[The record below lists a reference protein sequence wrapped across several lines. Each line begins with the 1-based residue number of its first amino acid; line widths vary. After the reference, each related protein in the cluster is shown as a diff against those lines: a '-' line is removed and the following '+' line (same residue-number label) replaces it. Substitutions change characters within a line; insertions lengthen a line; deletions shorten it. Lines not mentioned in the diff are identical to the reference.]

1 MFSMGPHGEVHISFC
16 MKFRVSYTKRRT
28 IIKLYDKP
36 ISYCPTLKISL
47 IYGLEFKS
55 ISMTNENDIKKDET
69 CTFTVRMDKNMQ
81 EMVTYLQ
88 EKKLLNKTSI
98 IRWSIA
104 EAYQRE
110 KANEIKNGDD

>member
-1 MFSMGPHGEVHISFC
+1 MSM
-16 MKFRVSYTKRRT
+16 
-28 IIKLYDKP
+28 YDEKD
-36 ISYCPTLKISL
+36 
-47 IYGLEFKS
+47 F
-55 ISMTNENDIKKDET
+55 KKDEI

-81 EMVTYLQ
+81 DMVTYLQ

-110 KANEIKNGDD
+110 KAKEIKNGDA

>member
-1 MFSMGPHGEVHISFC
+1 MC
-16 MKFRVSYTKRRT
+16 
-28 IIKLYDKP
+28 
-36 ISYCPTLKISL
+36 
-47 IYGLEFKS
+47 
-55 ISMTNENDIKKDET
+55 NENNIKKDEIN
-69 CTFTVRMDKNMQ
+69 TFTVRMDKQMKD
-81 EMVTYLQ
+81 MVTYLQ

>member
-1 MFSMGPHGEVHISFC
+1 MQLTPFKTVL
-16 MKFRVSYTKRRT
+16 RQ
-28 IIKLYDKP
+28 
-36 ISYCPTLKISL
+36 LKKNSL
-47 IYGLEFKS
+47 IYGLEFKF
-55 ISMTNENDIKKDET
+55 ISMTTENDIKKNEI
-69 CTFTVRMDKNMQ
+69 CTFTVRMDKTMQ
-81 EMVTYLQ
+81 DMVTYLQ

>member
-1 MFSMGPHGEVHISFC
+1 
-16 MKFRVSYTKRRT
+16 
-28 IIKLYDKP
+28 
-36 ISYCPTLKISL
+36 
-47 IYGLEFKS
+47 
-55 ISMTNENDIKKDET
+55 
-69 CTFTVRMDKNMQ
+69 MQ

-110 KANEIKNGDD
+110 KQNEIKNGGD

>member
-1 MFSMGPHGEVHISFC
+1 MQLTPFKTVL
-16 MKFRVSYTKRRT
+16 RQ
-28 IIKLYDKP
+28 
-36 ISYCPTLKISL
+36 LKKNSL
-47 IYGLEFKS
+47 IYGLEFRL
-55 ISMTNENDIKKDET
+55 ISMTIENNIKKDEI
-69 CTFTVRMDKNMQ
+69 CTFTVRMDKSMQ
-81 EMVTYLQ
+81 DMVTYLQ